1 MAVLYMHFSSRNH
14 FPRCFLSVL
23 APDDVNNPG
32 YGTIADASLE
42 ATSELLGV
50 DPDSLRFAL
59 TNRQVQTGN
68 RASIAVKQLGEKS
81 KPQS

>member
-1 MAVLYMHFSSRNH
+1 VT
-14 FPRCFLSVL
+14 
-23 APDDVNNPG
+23 NPG
-32 YGTIADASLE
+32 YGTIADASLG

-68 RASIAVKQLGEKS
+68 RASIAVKQLGE
-81 KPQS
+81 